1 MKMRMSILLAIS
13 VAILLASCGA
23 VYPIGEPDES
33 SNNAEQTNGLSL
45 SVVDLNDLAAVR
57 TTYLEPIAAGRN
69 WYYSWGNVSKIDA
82 DDFIRICTDINY
94 LGLPRDV
101 EGVYENV
108 EQPAASVETAIQERF
123 DVSSEHLK
131 TSQYYNA
138 ENDTYFL
145 YAGGNSGW
153 YPVALSAKQDG
164 SVIVIEVGINYPLPV
179 PDEKAAGM
187 VVSTIEGDGVAIPAG
202 TLTIKLSENK
212 QPQYLSYLLYDE
224 DFWDEYK

>member
-1 MKMRMSILLAIS
+1 MSILLVVF

-23 VYPIGEPDES
+23 VYPIGEPNPS
-33 SNNAEQTNGLSL
+33 RKTAEQTNGISL
-45 SVVDLNDLAAVR
+45 IAVDLNDLATVR
-57 TTYLEPIAAGRN
+57 TTYLSPIAAGRN
-69 WYYSWGNVSKIDA
+69 WYYSWDNVSIIDA

-94 LGLPRDV
+94 LGLPRDA
-101 EGVYENV
+101 EGVYENA
-108 EQPAASVETAIQERF
+108 ELPAARVEAAIQERF
-123 DVSSEHLK
+123 EVSSEHLK
-131 TSQYYNA
+131 TSQYYNP

-145 YAGGNSGW
+145 YSGGNSGW

-179 PDEKAAGM
+179 SDEKAAEL
-187 VVSTIEGDGVAIPAG
+187 VSIAEGDGVAIPAG
-202 TLTIKLSENK
+202 TLTINLSQNK